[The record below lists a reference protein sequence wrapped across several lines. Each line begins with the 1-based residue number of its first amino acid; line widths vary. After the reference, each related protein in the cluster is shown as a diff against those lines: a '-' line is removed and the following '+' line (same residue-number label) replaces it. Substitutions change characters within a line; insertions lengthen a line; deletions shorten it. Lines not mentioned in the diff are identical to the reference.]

1 MLCQLVASCSPASNA
16 ARSPAFDV
24 QVPSTRRRRSW
35 GGWELCSL
43 SLTFQFVGHHSNMF
57 RSQVFA
63 LSATVVTIATGISS
77 AFEVGSQGRVMWQ
90 HNCDYYG
97 DDLYSVPG
105 IPDVCGDLCANESD
119 CTHWAWTYF
128 NGGTCWLKNGEKAAI
143 STYWGGGCGYVIKR
157 FSSSDSD
164 SADQS
169 AQQNADQNA
178 DQNAEQNADQNA
190 EQNADQ
196 NADQASQASQTG
208 QASQASQ
215 ASQTSGSTS
224 TSYDNGLSSAETAEM
239 LASINSYRAQYGL
252 SALTIDARLV
262 AAAYVHSKD
271 QATQCTMAH
280 EGSDGSDPWD
290 RMEAQGYDWTVA
302 AENVAA
308 GQSSVSQVMT
318 SWWNSAGHRANILKD
333 DVKNVGFALASNS
346 GCGAYTTY
354 WTQDFGAL

>member
-1 MLCQLVASCSPASNA
+1 
-16 ARSPAFDV
+16 
-24 QVPSTRRRRSW
+24 
-35 GGWELCSL
+35 
-43 SLTFQFVGHHSNMF
+43 MF

-63 LSATVVTIATGISS
+63 LFAAAVAIATGVSS

-97 DDLYSVPG
+97 DDLYSAPG
-105 IPDVCGDLCANESD
+105 IPDVCGDLCANDSD
-119 CTHWAWTYF
+119 CTHWTWTYF
-128 NGGTCWLKNGEKAAI
+128 NGGTCWLKNGEKATI

-157 FSSSDSD
+157 FSSLDSD
-164 SADQS
+164 DQS
-169 AQQNADQNA
+169 AQQNAEQNADRNAEQNA
-178 DQNAEQNADQNA
+178 DQNAEQNAEQNADQNADQNA

-196 NADQASQASQTG
+196 NADQASQASQTD
-208 QASQASQ
+208 QASQ
-215 ASQTSGSTS
+215 ASQTSGS

-262 AAAYVHSKD
+262 AAAYVHSQD

-333 DVKNVGFALASNS
+333 DVVNVGFALASNS
-346 GCGAYTTY
+346 GCGSYTTY